1 MPICHTTLRSSLLL
15 LALTLSLNAAAISH
29 DSMDLAQVIT
39 LLHEQQQEMAQQRK
53 LLEAQSGQIA
63 ILKQEVRNLQGDSL
77 ASTVVPAQVGP
88 LSKAKATTRQQ
99 QDVETGK
106 TVAIAQVDDPT
117 KALLNDLSGAWRIPG
132 TNAVLGIGGYVKS
145 SVVYNN
151 DPLEIKDRFIVGSI
165 PAGDIAAT
173 GAEAQSSITASQSRL
188 NFDMHEATDVGILR
202 AFIEGDFAE
211 ENDTFR
217 LRHAFGQWRR
227 ILAGKTWSAFVD
239 TEASPEE
246 VDFEGLNGRINV
258 RQSQVRIM
266 PRYGSDYE
274 FQFSMEDPN
283 PQIQNGQGVTRMPDF
298 VANAR
303 FQPNDR
309 LHMKIALLLRQIR
322 GQQDKDSGTGVD
334 KAYAWGVSASGRFS
348 TPQLDERDSLLF
360 QLNAGNGI
368 GRYVNDLSSIGNF
381 DGIFNPDTGQLKLFD
396 VLAGYVS
403 WQHWWSGTLRSNFTV
418 GMVHVDNPGFVE
430 GSAYQ
435 QTTRISSNLLW
446 TPTPRINLGVE
457 YLWGIRENENG
468 DDGKAT
474 QIQLSAQYNF

>member
-1 MPICHTTLRSSLLL
+1 MIISRAILGSTLLL
-15 LALTLSLNAAAISH
+15 LILTLSMNVFASSH
-29 DSMDLAQVIT
+29 DSMDLTQVIT
-39 LLHEQQQEMAQQRK
+39 LLREQQQEMAQQRK
-53 LLEAQSGQIA
+53 LIEAQSGQIA
-63 ILKQEVRNLQGDSL
+63 ILKQEVSNLQGDSL
-77 ASTVVPAQVGP
+77 VSTSVPAAVDALPPVKAST
-88 LSKAKATTRQQ
+88 RQE

-106 TVAIAQVDDPT
+106 SVATAQVDDPT
-117 KALLNDLSGAWRIPG
+117 KALLNDFSGAWSIPG

-165 PAGDIAAT
+165 PVDDASAAN
-173 GAEAQSSITASQSRL
+173 AEAQSSITASQSRL
-188 NFDMHEATDVGILR
+188 NFDMHEATDVGLLR

-227 ILAGKTWSAFVD
+227 VLAGKTWSAFVD

-274 FQFSMEDPN
+274 FQFSIEDPN
-283 PQIQNGQGVTRMPDF
+283 PQIQNGQGVTRMPDLI
-298 VANAR
+298 ANGR
-303 FQPNDR
+303 FQPHDH
-309 LHMKIALLLRQIR
+309 LHLKMALLLRQIR
-322 GQQDKDSGTGVD
+322 GQQDPEFGTGVD
-334 KAYAWGVSASGRFS
+334 KAYAWGVSVSGRFS

-360 QLNAGNGI
+360 QLNGGNGI
-368 GRYVNDLSSIGNF
+368 GRYVNDLSSIGNY
-381 DGIFNPDTGQLKLFD
+381 DGIFNPNTGQLKLFD

-403 WQHWWSGTLRSNFTV
+403 WQHWWSGTMRSNFTI
-418 GMVHVDNPGFVE
+418 GMVYVDNPGFVE
-430 GSAYQ
+430 DSAYQ
-435 QTTRISSNLLW
+435 QTRRISSNLLW
-446 TPTPRINLGVE
+446 TPTPRINLGME
-457 YLWGIRENENG
+457 FLWGVRENESG